1 MPDFMLFL
9 HQDLGSDAVG
19 SPDEIMVIVKEYMAW
34 TERMRTE
41 GRFKGAERLADEA
54 GKVMRPKDGRVVVT
68 DGPYTETKEIIGGYY
83 AITAKDY
90 DEACRITE
98 SHPHLKY
105 GGRIEIRQ
113 FYAR

>member
-90 DEACRITE
+90 DEACRITA